1 MIGFGMGISSGPD
14 VLEICLGQ
22 RRFIRGK
29 CARSYIARFAG
40 REDKGAN
47 HRERGGK
54 KKSNFRGSQLGSPEL
69 LTVIHNLLQQLFSI
83 RNEEKQEPPNLEARK
98 P

>member
-1 MIGFGMGISSGPD
+1 MGISRGPD

-22 RRFIRGK
+22 RLLICGK

-47 HRERGGK
+47 HRERGG
-54 KKSNFRGSQLGSPEL
+54 
-69 LTVIHNLLQQLFSI
+69 
-83 RNEEKQEPPNLEARK
+83 
-98 P
+98 